1 MDSKYV
7 CQICSQAVLPA
18 LLPSMFPIT
27 LLCCPICS
35 SLCLAM
41 NFNSTKK
48 KLLVFHQLPRNTRDR
63 GHNAHLGAS
72 NMLSSSFSLSAFLF
86 FGVLF
91 FSFPYL
97 QRPKPDNTIPSFIV
111 AQSLRAVCTTLLTSQ
126 RETKRH
132 LVTGSLMH
140 LAAKKS
146 FTQLFKYL
154 YPQSR
159 RFLIYSKKTW
169 KISRIAGR
177 GGGGGEEQG
186 LHVCNHRVLKCDVVS
201 FRVDD
206 TKHFVLSVYIWNTSI
221 GAHSFLHLVMDS
233 Y

>member
-1 MDSKYV
+1 MFSS
-7 CQICSQAVLPA
+7 CSPC

-27 LLCCPICS
+27 LHFVVPYAPCCVLLWI
-35 SLCLAM
+35 
-41 NFNSTKK
+41 STQQKK
-48 KLLVFHQLPRNTRDR
+48 FELLVFHQLPRNTRDR

-154 YPQSR
+154 YPQSP
-159 RFLIYSKKTW
+159 RFLIFSKKTW

-177 GGGGGEEQG
+177 GGGGGGGEQG
-186 LHVCNHRVLKCDVVS
+186 LHVCNYRVLKCDVVS

-206 TKHFVLSVYIWNTSI
+206 TKHFVVWVYTWNTSI